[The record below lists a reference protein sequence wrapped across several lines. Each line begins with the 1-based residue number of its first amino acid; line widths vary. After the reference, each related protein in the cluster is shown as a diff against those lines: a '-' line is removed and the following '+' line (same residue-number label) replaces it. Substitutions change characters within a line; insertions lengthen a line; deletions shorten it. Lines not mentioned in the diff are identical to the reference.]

1 MLTVCNV
8 SFPGADLMAL
18 LNLGYNLAERDSSCK
33 TPRDIAVE
41 HGVQDN
47 VNAIGITCTKEPPG
61 QFHHLHKLIYH
72 YITIVES

>member
-1 MLTVCNV
+1 MKLLYDTDFLKCNV
-8 SFPGADLMAL
+8 LFAGADLMAL

-47 VNAIGITCTKEPPG
+47 VNAIGTTCTKGPQG
-61 QFHHLHKLIYH
+61 
-72 YITIVES
+72 